1 MREILFKAKR
11 IDNGEW
17 VYGSPIYDF
26 ADCSLKK
33 HGKCSCNHSGE
44 LFEFCGWIDDLHEYG
59 NIDIDPETVCQYTGF
74 TDKNGKKIFEG
85 DIVKCYADTD
95 DFGNDLYFFYKVIWH
110 EVYHCWWLSDIH
122 TTEDEYLHQYNSSD
136 IEVIGNVFDNPELLE
151 VKQ

>member
-1 MREILFKAKR
+1 MRNILFKAKR
-11 IDNGEW
+11 VDNGEW
-17 VYGSPIYDF
+17 VEGYLFDNGFFESRRMFVGGFVIEEHKGTADDDWDVTGTDF
-26 ADCSLKK
+26 Y
-33 HGKCSCNHSGE
+33 E
-44 LFEFCGWIDDLHEYG
+44 V
-59 NIDIDPETVCQYTGF
+59 ETSTICQYTGL
-74 TDKNGKKIFEG
+74 TDKNGNKIFER

-95 DFGNDLYFFYKVIWH
+95 DVGNDLYFFYKVIWH